1 MVVPFTTLHGVTSQ
15 LDMLRESQ
23 LTPITNLFKI
33 LKRQYFMQKI
43 ILADNNNFDSSV
55 IIFGNLRNE
64 IK

>member
-1 MVVPFTTLHGVTSQ
+1 MVVPFTTLHGVTFQ

-43 ILADNNNFDSSV
+43 ILANNNNFGSSV